1 MALTEGSPLPN
12 ITTNQAQ
19 QTTAPSWYTDYLSN
33 LANFVT
39 GQTIGTPSTT
49 VDGVTKAAVPGTA
62 QFVGAQPLQQAA
74 FQLAGN
80 LAKSY
85 GIDPATF
92 LQKSA
97 TGTSADAGA
106 MGDASI
112 SADMMYRGGPETQ
125 AQRDFAAQRELSM
138 QGLQNGIDGTGT
150 STDGL
155 GPISNVGKSIDGG
168 LQPLGIQGALKNIQ
182 NLSTADI
189 TKAGTQGGQSRIE
202 EFMNPYT
209 RQVVDAIGELGKR
222 NINQYLAPGAVG
234 SAVGSGQFG
243 SKRGAEI
250 LGQSINQGLQ
260 NIGALQSQALQ
271 SGYAQALQAAQAE
284 QDKRLAQNLGY
295 GQLSQLGQGM
305 TLADLNA
312 LATMGGQ
319 QQTIAQNEQLFPLTA
334 ALQGAQAIRGYS
346 VPTGVTSTYTGPIPG
361 AYAASPLSQIA
372 GLGSIMG
379 GISNTPLGSAAGDW
393 LKSIFKTT
401 PGTIFGNSDSGG
413 SGGTDEYE
421 QSGGG

>member
-1 MALTEGSPLPN
+1 MSLTAGSPLPN
-12 ITTNQAQ
+12 ITTTQSQ
-19 QTTAPSWYTDYLSN
+19 QTTAPGWYTDYLSN

-39 GQTIGTPSTT
+39 GQTTGTPATT
-49 VDGVTKAAVPGTA
+49 VDGVTKAAVPGAA
-62 QFVGAQPLQQAA
+62 QFVGTQPLQSTA

-80 LAKSY
+80 IAKSY

-97 TGTSADAGA
+97 TGTSADGGSNIAGNVSST
-106 MGDASI
+106 GV
-112 SADMMYRGGPETQ
+112 SAD
-125 AQRDFAAQRELSM
+125 A
-138 QGLQNGIDGTGT
+138 GT
-150 STDGL
+150 
-155 GPISNVGKSIDGG
+155 VAGG
-168 LQPLGIQGALKNIQ
+168 LQPLGVQGALKNIQ

-189 TKAGTQGGQSRIE
+189 TKAGTEGGQSRIE

-209 RQVVDAIGELGKR
+209 RQVVDVIGELGKR

-271 SGYAQALQAAQAE
+271 SGYAQALQAAQTE

-295 GQLSQLGQGM
+295 GNLSQVGQGM

-312 LATMGGQ
+312 LATMGSQ
-319 QQTIAQNEQLFPLTA
+319 QQTIAQNEELFPLQTA
-334 ALQGAQAIRGYS
+334 LMGAQGIRGYS
-346 VPTGVTSTYTGPIPG
+346 VPTGVSSTYTGPIPG

-372 GLGSIMG
+372 GLGSIIG
-379 GISNTPLGSAAGDW
+379 GVSNTPFGTAVGDWISNT
-393 LKSIFKTT
+393 LKNL
-401 PGTIFGNSDSGG
+401 PG
-413 SGGTDEYE
+413 SGWPTGGTGEVTIGDPGL
-421 QSGGG
+421 GGYQEPPT

>member
-1 MALTEGSPLPN
+1 MSLTAGSPLPN
-12 ITTNQAQ
+12 ITTTQSQ
-19 QTTAPSWYTDYLSN
+19 QTTAPGWYTDYLSN

-39 GQTIGTPSTT
+39 GQTTGTPATT
-49 VDGVTKAAVPGTA
+49 VDGVTKAAVPGAA
-62 QFVGAQPLQQAA
+62 QFVGTQPLQSAA

-80 LAKSY
+80 IAKSY

-92 LQKSA
+92 LKKSA
-97 TGTSADAGA
+97 TGESADGGSNIAGNVSST
-106 MGDASI
+106 GV
-112 SADMMYRGGPETQ
+112 SADE
-125 AQRDFAAQRELSM
+125 
-138 QGLQNGIDGTGT
+138 GT
-150 STDGL
+150 
-155 GPISNVGKSIDGG
+155 VAGG
-168 LQPLGIQGALKNIQ
+168 LQPLGVQGALKNIQ

-189 TKAGTQGGQSRIE
+189 TKAGTEGGQSRIE

-271 SGYAQALQAAQAE
+271 SGYAQALQAAQTE

-295 GQLSQLGQGM
+295 GNLSQVGQGM

-312 LATMGGQ
+312 LATMGSQ
-319 QQTIAQNEQLFPLTA
+319 QQTIAQNEELFPLQTA
-334 ALQGAQAIRGYS
+334 LMGAQGIRGYS
-346 VPTGVTSTYTGPIPG
+346 VPTGVSSTYTGPIPG

-372 GLGSIMG
+372 GLGSIIG
-379 GISNTPLGSAAGDW
+379 GVSNTPFGTAVGNWISNT
-393 LKSIFKTT
+393 LKNL
-401 PGTIFGNSDSGG
+401 PG
-413 SGGTDEYE
+413 SGWPTGGTGEVTIGDPGL
-421 QSGGG
+421 GGYQEPPT

>member
-1 MALTEGSPLPN
+1 MSLTAGSPLPN
-12 ITTNQAQ
+12 ITTTQSQ
-19 QTTAPSWYTDYLSN
+19 QTTAPGWYTDYLSN

-39 GQTIGTPSTT
+39 GQTTGTPATT
-49 VDGVTKAAVPGTA
+49 VDGVTKAAVPGAA
-62 QFVGAQPLQQAA
+62 QFVGTQPLQSAA

-80 LAKSY
+80 IAKSY

-97 TGTSADAGA
+97 TGASADGGSNIAGNVSSTGVSADAGTVA
-106 MGDASI
+106 
-112 SADMMYRGGPETQ
+112 
-125 AQRDFAAQRELSM
+125 
-138 QGLQNGIDGTGT
+138 
-150 STDGL
+150 
-155 GPISNVGKSIDGG
+155 GG
-168 LQPLGIQGALKNIQ
+168 LQPLGVQGALKNIQ

-189 TKAGTQGGQSRIE
+189 TKAGTEGGQSRIE

-271 SGYAQALQAAQAE
+271 SGYTQALQAAQAE

-295 GQLSQLGQGM
+295 GNLSQVGQGM

-312 LATMGGQ
+312 LATMGSQ
-319 QQTIAQNEQLFPLTA
+319 QQTIAQNEELFPLQTA
-334 ALQGAQAIRGYS
+334 LMGAQGIRGYS
-346 VPTGVTSTYTGPIPG
+346 VPTGVSSTYTGPIPG

-372 GLGSIMG
+372 GLGSIIG
-379 GISNTPLGSAAGDW
+379 GVSNTPFGTAVGNWISNT
-393 LKSIFKTT
+393 LKNL
-401 PGTIFGNSDSGG
+401 PG
-413 SGGTDEYE
+413 SGWPTGGTGEVTIGDPGL
-421 QSGGG
+421 GGYQEPPT

>member
-1 MALTEGSPLPN
+1 MSLTAGSPLPN
-12 ITTNQAQ
+12 ITTTQSQ
-19 QTTAPSWYTDYLSN
+19 QTTAPGWYTDYLSN

-39 GQTIGTPSTT
+39 GQTTGTPATT
-49 VDGVTKAAVPGTA
+49 VDGVTKAAVPGAA
-62 QFVGAQPLQQAA
+62 QFVGTQPLQSAA

-80 LAKSY
+80 IAKSY

-92 LQKSA
+92 LKKSA
-97 TGTSADAGA
+97 TGESADG
-106 MGDASI
+106 GSNI
-112 SADMMYRGGPETQ
+112 PGNVSSTGVSADE
-125 AQRDFAAQRELSM
+125 
-138 QGLQNGIDGTGT
+138 GT
-150 STDGL
+150 
-155 GPISNVGKSIDGG
+155 VAGG
-168 LQPLGIQGALKNIQ
+168 LQPLGVQGALKNIQ

-189 TKAGTQGGQSRIE
+189 TKAGTEGEQSRIE

-209 RQVVDAIGELGKR
+209 RQVVDVIGELGKR

-295 GQLSQLGQGM
+295 GNLSQVGQGM

-312 LATMGGQ
+312 LATMGSQ
-319 QQTIAQNEQLFPLTA
+319 QQTIAQNEELFPLQTA
-334 ALQGAQAIRGYS
+334 LMGAQGIRGYS
-346 VPTGVTSTYTGPIPG
+346 VPTGVSSTYTGPIPG

-372 GLGSIMG
+372 GLGSIIG
-379 GISNTPLGSAAGDW
+379 GVSNTPFGTAVGDWISNTLKNLPGSGW
-393 LKSIFKTT
+393 
-401 PGTIFGNSDSGG
+401 P
-413 SGGTDEYE
+413 SGGTGEVTIGDPGL
-421 QSGGG
+421 GGSQEPPT

>member
-1 MALTEGSPLPN
+1 MSLTEGSPLPN
-12 ITTNQAQ
+12 ITTTQSQ
-19 QTTAPSWYTDYLSN
+19 QTTAPGWYTDYLSN

-39 GQTIGTPSTT
+39 GQTTGTPATT
-49 VDGVTKAAVPGTA
+49 VDGVTKAAVPGAA
-62 QFVGAQPLQQAA
+62 QFVGTQPLQSAA

-80 LAKSY
+80 IAKSY

-92 LQKSA
+92 LKKSA
-97 TGTSADAGA
+97 TGESADGGSNIAGNVSST
-106 MGDASI
+106 GV
-112 SADMMYRGGPETQ
+112 SADE
-125 AQRDFAAQRELSM
+125 
-138 QGLQNGIDGTGT
+138 GT
-150 STDGL
+150 
-155 GPISNVGKSIDGG
+155 VAGG
-168 LQPLGIQGALKNIQ
+168 LQPLGVQGALKNIQ

-189 TKAGTQGGQSRIE
+189 TKAGTEGGQSRIE

-209 RQVVDAIGELGKR
+209 RQVVDVIGELGKR

-271 SGYAQALQAAQAE
+271 SGYAQALQAAQTE

-295 GQLSQLGQGM
+295 GNLSQVGQGM

-312 LATMGGQ
+312 LATMGSQ
-319 QQTIAQNEQLFPLTA
+319 QQTIAQNEELFPLQTA
-334 ALQGAQAIRGYS
+334 LMGAQGIRGYS
-346 VPTGVTSTYTGPIPG
+346 VPTGVSSTYTGPIPG

-372 GLGSIMG
+372 GLGSIIG
-379 GISNTPLGSAAGDW
+379 GVSNTPFGKSVGNFLGGLLSNVTTGTPISDAQWAANPDWAGYGD
-393 LKSIFKTT
+393 
-401 PGTIFGNSDSGG
+401 GNP
-413 SGGTDEYE
+413 
-421 QSGGG
+421 

>member
-1 MALTEGSPLPN
+1 MPLTEGSPLPN
-12 ITTNQAQ
+12 ITTTQSQ
-19 QTTAPSWYTDYLSN
+19 QTTAPGWYTDYLSN

-39 GQTIGTPSTT
+39 GQTTGTPATT
-49 VDGVTKAAVPGTA
+49 VDGVTKAAVPGAA
-62 QFVGAQPLQQAA
+62 QFVGTQPLQSAA

-80 LAKSY
+80 IAKSY

-97 TGTSADAGA
+97 TGTSADAGSNIA
-106 MGDASI
+106 GNVSSTGV
-112 SADMMYRGGPETQ
+112 SAD
-125 AQRDFAAQRELSM
+125 A
-138 QGLQNGIDGTGT
+138 GT
-150 STDGL
+150 
-155 GPISNVGKSIDGG
+155 VAGG

-189 TKAGTQGGQSRIE
+189 TKAGTEGGQSRIE

-209 RQVVDAIGELGKR
+209 RQVVDVIGELGKR

-271 SGYAQALQAAQAE
+271 SGYTQALQAAQTE

-295 GQLSQLGQGM
+295 GNLSQVGQGM

-312 LATMGGQ
+312 LATMGSQ
-319 QQTIAQNEQLFPLTA
+319 QQTIAQNEELFPLQTA
-334 ALQGAQAIRGYS
+334 LMGAQGIRGYS
-346 VPTGVTSTYTGPIPG
+346 VPTGVSSTYTGPIPG

-372 GLGSIMG
+372 GLGSIIG
-379 GISNTPLGSAAGDW
+379 GVSNTPFGKSVGNFLGGLLSNVTTGTPISDAQWAANPDWAGYGD
-393 LKSIFKTT
+393 
-401 PGTIFGNSDSGG
+401 GNP
-413 SGGTDEYE
+413 
-421 QSGGG
+421 

>member
-1 MALTEGSPLPN
+1 MSLTAGSPLPN
-12 ITTNQAQ
+12 ITTTQSQ
-19 QTTAPSWYTDYLSN
+19 QTTAPGWYTDYLSN

-39 GQTIGTPSTT
+39 GQTTGTPATT
-49 VDGVTKAAVPGTA
+49 VDGVTKAAVPGAA
-62 QFVGAQPLQQAA
+62 QFVGTQPLQSAA

-80 LAKSY
+80 IAKSY

-92 LQKSA
+92 LKKSA
-97 TGTSADAGA
+97 TGESADGGSNIAGNVSST
-106 MGDASI
+106 GV
-112 SADMMYRGGPETQ
+112 SADE
-125 AQRDFAAQRELSM
+125 
-138 QGLQNGIDGTGT
+138 GT
-150 STDGL
+150 
-155 GPISNVGKSIDGG
+155 VAGG
-168 LQPLGIQGALKNIQ
+168 LQPLGVQGALKNIQ

-189 TKAGTQGGQSRIE
+189 TKAGTEGGQSRIE

-209 RQVVDAIGELGKR
+209 RQVVDVIGELGKR

-271 SGYAQALQAAQAE
+271 SGYTQALQAAQAE

-295 GQLSQLGQGM
+295 GNLSQVGQGM

-312 LATMGGQ
+312 LATMGSQ
-319 QQTIAQNEQLFPLTA
+319 QQTIAQNEELFPLQTA
-334 ALQGAQAIRGYS
+334 LMGAQGIRGYS
-346 VPTGVTSTYTGPIPG
+346 VPTGVSSTYTGPIPG

-372 GLGSIMG
+372 GLGSIIG
-379 GISNTPLGSAAGDW
+379 GVSNTPFGTAVGDWISNTLKNLPGSGW
-393 LKSIFKTT
+393 
-401 PGTIFGNSDSGG
+401 P
-413 SGGTDEYE
+413 SGGTGEVTIGDPGL
-421 QSGGG
+421 GGYQEPPT

>member
-1 MALTEGSPLPN
+1 MPLTEGSPLPN
-12 ITTNQAQ
+12 ITTTQSQ

-39 GQTIGTPSTT
+39 GQTTGTPAKT
-49 VDGVTKAAVPGTA
+49 VDGVTTAAVPGTA

-92 LQKSA
+92 LK
-97 TGTSADAGA
+97 TGTGASTDAGTA
-106 MGDASI
+106 
-112 SADMMYRGGPETQ
+112 TT
-125 AQRDFAAQRELSM
+125 AQPTA
-138 QGLQNGIDGTGT
+138 TGT
-150 STDGL
+150 STDG
-155 GPISNVGKSIDGG
+155 
-168 LQPLGIQGALKNIQ
+168 GIQPMGVSGALGNLQ
-182 NLSTADI
+182 NLAKSDI
-189 TKAGTQGGQSRIE
+189 TAASTQGGQSRIE

-209 RQVVDAIGELGKR
+209 RQVVDTIGQLGQR
-222 NINQYLAPGAVG
+222 QINQFLAPSAVG

-243 SKRGAEI
+243 SKRGAEV
-250 LGQSINQGLQ
+250 LGQAINQGLQ

-271 SGYAQALQAAQAE
+271 SGYSQALQAAQAE

-312 LATMGGQ
+312 LATMGAQ
-319 QQTIAQNEQLFPLTA
+319 QQTIGQNEQLFPLQA
-334 ALQGAQAIRGYS
+334 ALQGAQAVRGYS
-346 VPTGVTSTYTGPIPG
+346 VPTGVSSTYTGPIPG

-372 GLGSIMG
+372 GLGSIIG
-379 GISNTPLGSAAGDW
+379 GVSNTPFGKSVGNFLGGLLSNVTTGTPISDAQWAANPDWAGYGD
-393 LKSIFKTT
+393 
-401 PGTIFGNSDSGG
+401 G
-413 SGGTDEYE
+413 
-421 QSGGG
+421 

>member
-1 MALTEGSPLPN
+1 MALTQGSPLPN

-19 QTTAPSWYTDYLSN
+19 QTTAPSWYGDYLSN

-39 GQTIGTPSTT
+39 GQTIGAPAKT
-49 VDGVTKAAVPGTA
+49 VDGVTTAATPGSA

-92 LQKSA
+92 LKTG
-97 TGTSADAGA
+97 TGTSADAGTA
-106 MGDASI
+106 
-112 SADMMYRGGPETQ
+112 TT
-125 AQRDFAAQRELSM
+125 AQPTAT
-138 QGLQNGIDGTGT
+138 GI
-150 STDGL
+150 STDG
-155 GPISNVGKSIDGG
+155 
-168 LQPLGIQGALKNIQ
+168 GIQPMGVSGALG
-182 NLSTADI
+182 NLQSLAKSDI
-189 TKAGTQGGQSRIE
+189 TAASMPGGQSRIE

-209 RQVVDAIGELGKR
+209 RQVVDTIGELGQR
-222 NINQYLAPGAVG
+222 QINQFLAPSAVG

-243 SKRGAEI
+243 SKRGAEV
-250 LGQSINQGLQ
+250 LGQAINQGLQ
-260 NIGALQSQALQ
+260 NMGALQSQALQ

-372 GLGSIMG
+372 GLGSIIG
-379 GISNTPLGSAAGDW
+379 GVSNTPFGSAAGDW

>member
-1 MALTEGSPLPN
+1 MSLTAGSPLPN
-12 ITTNQAQ
+12 ITTTQSQ
-19 QTTAPSWYTDYLSN
+19 QTTAPGWYTDYLSN

-39 GQTIGTPSTT
+39 GQTIGTPATT

-62 QFVGAQPLQQAA
+62 QFVGTQPLQSAA

-80 LAKSY
+80 IAKSY

-97 TGTSADAGA
+97 TGESADGGSNIAGNVSSTGVSADAG
-106 MGDASI
+106 
-112 SADMMYRGGPETQ
+112 T
-125 AQRDFAAQRELSM
+125 AA
-138 QGLQNGIDGTGT
+138 
-150 STDGL
+150 
-155 GPISNVGKSIDGG
+155 GG
-168 LQPLGIQGALKNIQ
+168 LQPLGVQGALRNIQ

-209 RQVVDAIGELGKR
+209 RQVVDVIGELGKR

-260 NIGALQSQALQ
+260 NVGALQSQALQ

-295 GQLSQLGQGM
+295 GNLSQVGQGM

-312 LATMGGQ
+312 LATMGAQ
-319 QQTIAQNEQLFPLTA
+319 QQTIAQNEQLFPLQTA
-334 ALQGAQAIRGYS
+334 LMGAQGVRGYS
-346 VPTGVTSTYTGPIPG
+346 VPTGVSSTYTGPIPG

-372 GLGSIMG
+372 GLGSIIG
-379 GISNTPLGSAAGDW
+379 GVS
-393 LKSIFKTT
+393 TT
-401 PGTIFGNSDSGG
+401 PFGKSVGNFLGGLLSNVTTGTPISDAQWAANPDWAGYGDGNP
-413 SGGTDEYE
+413 
-421 QSGGG
+421 

>member
-1 MALTEGSPLPN
+1 MPLTEGSPLPN
-12 ITTNQAQ
+12 ITTTQSQ

-39 GQTIGTPSTT
+39 GQTTGTPAKT
-49 VDGVTKAAVPGTA
+49 VDGVTTAAVPGTA

-92 LQKSA
+92 LK
-97 TGTSADAGA
+97 T
-106 MGDASI
+106 
-112 SADMMYRGGPETQ
+112 
-125 AQRDFAAQRELSM
+125 
-138 QGLQNGIDGTGT
+138 GTGT
-150 STDGL
+150 STDAGTATTAQPTAT
-155 GPISNVGKSIDGG
+155 GTSTDGG
-168 LQPLGIQGALKNIQ
+168 IQPMGVSGALGNLQ
-182 NLSTADI
+182 NLAKSDI
-189 TKAGTQGGQSRIE
+189 TAASTPGGQSRIE

-209 RQVVDAIGELGKR
+209 RQVVDTIGQLGQR
-222 NINQYLAPGAVG
+222 QINQFLAPSAVG

-243 SKRGAEI
+243 SKRGAEV
-250 LGQSINQGLQ
+250 LSQAINQGLQ

-271 SGYAQALQAAQAE
+271 SGYSQALQAAQTE

-312 LATMGGQ
+312 LATMGAQ
-319 QQTIAQNEQLFPLTA
+319 QQTIGQNEKLFPLQA

-346 VPTGVTSTYTGPIPG
+346 VPTGVSSTYTGPIPG

-372 GLGSIMG
+372 GLGSIIG
-379 GISNTPLGSAAGDW
+379 GVSNTPFGKSVGNFLGGLLSNVTTGTPISDAQWAANPDWAGYGD
-393 LKSIFKTT
+393 
-401 PGTIFGNSDSGG
+401 GNP
-413 SGGTDEYE
+413 
-421 QSGGG
+421 

>member
-1 MALTEGSPLPN
+1 MSLTAGSPLPN
-12 ITTNQAQ
+12 ITTTQSQ
-19 QTTAPSWYTDYLSN
+19 QTTAPGWYTDYLSN

-39 GQTIGTPSTT
+39 GQTTGTPATT
-49 VDGVTKAAVPGTA
+49 VDGVTKAAVPGAA
-62 QFVGAQPLQQAA
+62 QFVGTQPLQSTA

-80 LAKSY
+80 IAKSY

-97 TGTSADAGA
+97 TGTSADGGSNIAGNVSST
-106 MGDASI
+106 GV
-112 SADMMYRGGPETQ
+112 SAD
-125 AQRDFAAQRELSM
+125 A
-138 QGLQNGIDGTGT
+138 GT
-150 STDGL
+150 
-155 GPISNVGKSIDGG
+155 VAGG
-168 LQPLGIQGALKNIQ
+168 LQPLGVQGALKNIQ

-189 TKAGTQGGQSRIE
+189 TKAGTEGGQSRIE

-271 SGYAQALQAAQAE
+271 SGYAQALQAAQTE

-295 GQLSQLGQGM
+295 GNLSQVGQGM

-312 LATMGGQ
+312 LATMGSQ
-319 QQTIAQNEQLFPLTA
+319 QQTIAQNEELFPLQTA
-334 ALQGAQAIRGYS
+334 LMGAQGIRGYS
-346 VPTGVTSTYTGPIPG
+346 VPTGVSSTYTGPIPG

-372 GLGSIMG
+372 GLGSIIG
-379 GISNTPLGSAAGDW
+379 GVSNTPFGTAVGDWISNT
-393 LKSIFKTT
+393 LKNL
-401 PGTIFGNSDSGG
+401 PG
-413 SGGTDEYE
+413 SGWPTGGTGEVTIGDPGL
-421 QSGGG
+421 GGYQEPPT

>member
-1 MALTEGSPLPN
+1 MSLTEGSPLPN
-12 ITTNQAQ
+12 ITTTQSQ
-19 QTTAPSWYTDYLSN
+19 QTTAPGWYTDYLSN

-39 GQTIGTPSTT
+39 GQTTGTPATT
-49 VDGVTKAAVPGTA
+49 VDGVTKAAVPGAA
-62 QFVGAQPLQQAA
+62 QFVGAQPLQSSA

-80 LAKSY
+80 IAKSY

-97 TGTSADAGA
+97 TGASADGSSNIAGNVSPTGVSADAG
-106 MGDASI
+106 
-112 SADMMYRGGPETQ
+112 T
-125 AQRDFAAQRELSM
+125 AA
-138 QGLQNGIDGTGT
+138 
-150 STDGL
+150 
-155 GPISNVGKSIDGG
+155 GG

-209 RQVVDAIGELGKR
+209 RQVVDVIGELGKR

-260 NIGALQSQALQ
+260 NVGALQSQALQ

-295 GQLSQLGQGM
+295 GNLSQVGQGM

-312 LATMGGQ
+312 LATMGAQ
-319 QQTIAQNEQLFPLTA
+319 QQTIAQNEQLFPLQTA
-334 ALQGAQAIRGYS
+334 LMGAQGVRGYS
-346 VPTGVTSTYTGPIPG
+346 VPTGVSSTYTGPIPG

-372 GLGSIMG
+372 GLGSIIG
-379 GISNTPLGSAAGDW
+379 GVS
-393 LKSIFKTT
+393 TT
-401 PGTIFGNSDSGG
+401 PFGKSVGNFLGGLLSNVTTGTPISDAQWAANPDWAGYGYGDGNL
-413 SGGTDEYE
+413 
-421 QSGGG
+421 

>member
-1 MALTEGSPLPN
+1 MSLTAGSPLPN
-12 ITTNQAQ
+12 ITTTQSQ
-19 QTTAPSWYTDYLSN
+19 QTTAPGWYTDYLSN

-39 GQTIGTPSTT
+39 GQTTGTPATT
-49 VDGVTKAAVPGTA
+49 VDGVTKAAVPGAA
-62 QFVGAQPLQQAA
+62 QFVGTQPLQSAA

-80 LAKSY
+80 IAKSY

-92 LQKSA
+92 LKKSA
-97 TGTSADAGA
+97 TG
-106 MGDASI
+106 
-112 SADMMYRGGPETQ
+112 E
-125 AQRDFAAQRELSM
+125 
-138 QGLQNGIDGTGT
+138 
-150 STDGL
+150 STDG
-155 GPISNVGKSIDGG
+155 GSNIAGNVSSTGVSADEGTVAGG
-168 LQPLGIQGALKNIQ
+168 LQPLGVQGALKNIQ

-189 TKAGTQGGQSRIE
+189 TKAGTEGGQSRIE

-209 RQVVDAIGELGKR
+209 RQVVDVIGELGKR

-271 SGYAQALQAAQAE
+271 SGYAQALQAAQTE

-295 GQLSQLGQGM
+295 GNLSQVGQGM

-312 LATMGGQ
+312 LATMGSQ
-319 QQTIAQNEQLFPLTA
+319 QQTIAQNEELFPLQTA
-334 ALQGAQAIRGYS
+334 LMGAQGIRGYS
-346 VPTGVTSTYTGPIPG
+346 VPTGVSSTYTGPIPG

-372 GLGSIMG
+372 GLGSIIG
-379 GISNTPLGSAAGDW
+379 GVSNTPFGKSVGNFLGGLLSNVTTGTPISDAQWAANPDWAGYGD
-393 LKSIFKTT
+393 
-401 PGTIFGNSDSGG
+401 GNP
-413 SGGTDEYE
+413 
-421 QSGGG
+421 

>member
-1 MALTEGSPLPN
+1 MSLTEGSPLPN
-12 ITTNQAQ
+12 ITTTQSQ
-19 QTTAPSWYTDYLSN
+19 QTTAPGWYTDYLSN
-33 LANFVT
+33 LANFIT
-39 GQTIGTPSTT
+39 GQTTGTSATT
-49 VDGVTKAAVPGTA
+49 VDGVTKAAVPGAA
-62 QFVGAQPLQQAA
+62 QFVGAQPLQSAA

-80 LAKSY
+80 IAKSY

-97 TGTSADAGA
+97 TGTSTDAGTVA
-106 MGDASI
+106 VTQPSATGAS
-112 SADMMYRGGPETQ
+112 
-125 AQRDFAAQRELSM
+125 
-138 QGLQNGIDGTGT
+138 
-150 STDGL
+150 
-155 GPISNVGKSIDGG
+155 VDGG
-168 LQPLGIQGALKNIQ
+168 LQPMGVQGALGNLQ
-182 NLSTADI
+182 NLASSDI
-189 TKAGTQGGQSRIE
+189 TKAATPGGQSRIE

-209 RQVVDAIGELGKR
+209 RQVVDVIGELGKR

-260 NIGALQSQALQ
+260 NVGALQSQALQ

-295 GQLSQLGQGM
+295 GQLSQIGQGM

-312 LATMGGQ
+312 LATMGAQ
-319 QQTIAQNEQLFPLTA
+319 QQTIAQNEELFPLQTA
-334 ALQGAQAIRGYS
+334 LMGAQGIRGYS

-372 GLGSIMG
+372 GLGSIIG
-379 GISNTPLGSAAGDW
+379 GVSTTPFGTAVGDW
-393 LKSIFKTT
+393 LKGIFKDAPT
-401 PGTIFGNSDSGG
+401 GGVFGNSDSGG

-421 QSGGG
+421 QSGGN

>member
-1 MALTEGSPLPN
+1 MSLTEGSPLPN

-39 GQTIGTPSTT
+39 GQTIGTPAKT
-49 VDGVTKAAVPGTA
+49 VDGVTTAATPGSA

-92 LQKSA
+92 LKTGTGASTDAGTATTAQPTA
-97 TGTSADAGA
+97 TG
-106 MGDASI
+106 I
-112 SADMMYRGGPETQ
+112 
-125 AQRDFAAQRELSM
+125 
-138 QGLQNGIDGTGT
+138 
-150 STDGL
+150 STDG
-155 GPISNVGKSIDGG
+155 
-168 LQPLGIQGALKNIQ
+168 GIQPMGVSGALGNLQ
-182 NLSTADI
+182 NLAKSDI
-189 TKAGTQGGQSRIE
+189 TAASTPGGQSRIE

-209 RQVVDAIGELGKR
+209 RQVVDTIGQLGQR
-222 NINQYLAPGAVG
+222 QINQFLAPSAVG

-243 SKRGAEI
+243 SKRGAEV
-250 LGQSINQGLQ
+250 LGQAINQGLQ
-260 NIGALQSQALQ
+260 NVGALQSQALQ

-319 QQTIAQNEQLFPLTA
+319 QQTIGQNEKLFPLTA

-372 GLGSIMG
+372 GLGGIIG
-379 GISNTPLGSAAGDW
+379 GISNTPFGSAAGDW

>member
-1 MALTEGSPLPN
+1 MSLTAGSPLPN
-12 ITTNQAQ
+12 ITTTQSQ
-19 QTTAPSWYTDYLSN
+19 QTTAPGWYTEYLSN

-39 GQTIGTPSTT
+39 GQTTGTPATT
-49 VDGVTKAAVPGTA
+49 VDGVTKAAVPGAA
-62 QFVGAQPLQQAA
+62 QFVGMQPLQSAA

-80 LAKSY
+80 IAKSY

-97 TGTSADAGA
+97 TGASADGGSNIAGNVSSTGVSADAGTVA
-106 MGDASI
+106 
-112 SADMMYRGGPETQ
+112 
-125 AQRDFAAQRELSM
+125 
-138 QGLQNGIDGTGT
+138 
-150 STDGL
+150 
-155 GPISNVGKSIDGG
+155 GG
-168 LQPLGIQGALKNIQ
+168 LQPLGVQGALKNIQ

-189 TKAGTQGGQSRIE
+189 TKAGTEGGQSRIE

-209 RQVVDAIGELGKR
+209 RQVVDVIGELGKR

-271 SGYAQALQAAQAE
+271 SGYAQALQAAQTE

-295 GQLSQLGQGM
+295 GNLSQVGQGM

-312 LATMGGQ
+312 LATMGSQ
-319 QQTIAQNEQLFPLTA
+319 QQTIAQNEELFPLQTA
-334 ALQGAQAIRGYS
+334 LMGAQGIRGYS
-346 VPTGVTSTYTGPIPG
+346 VPTGVSSTYTGPIPG

-372 GLGSIMG
+372 GLGSIIG
-379 GISNTPLGSAAGDW
+379 GVSNTPFGTAVGNWISNT
-393 LKSIFKTT
+393 LKNL
-401 PGTIFGNSDSGG
+401 PG
-413 SGGTDEYE
+413 SGWPTGGTGEVTIGDPGL
-421 QSGGG
+421 GGYQEPPT

>member
-1 MALTEGSPLPN
+1 MSLTEGSPLPN
-12 ITTNQAQ
+12 ITTTQSQ
-19 QTTAPSWYTDYLSN
+19 QTTAPGWYTDYLSN

-39 GQTIGTPSTT
+39 GQTTGTPATT
-49 VDGVTKAAVPGTA
+49 VDGVTKAAVPGAA
-62 QFVGAQPLQQAA
+62 QFVGTQPLQSAA

-80 LAKSY
+80 IAKSY

-97 TGTSADAGA
+97 TGTSADAGSNIA
-106 MGDASI
+106 GNVSSTGV
-112 SADMMYRGGPETQ
+112 SAD
-125 AQRDFAAQRELSM
+125 A
-138 QGLQNGIDGTGT
+138 GT
-150 STDGL
+150 
-155 GPISNVGKSIDGG
+155 VAGG

-189 TKAGTQGGQSRIE
+189 TKAGTEGGQSRIE

-209 RQVVDAIGELGKR
+209 RQVVDVIGELGKR

-271 SGYAQALQAAQAE
+271 SGYTQALQAAQAE

-295 GQLSQLGQGM
+295 GNLSQVGQGM

-312 LATMGGQ
+312 LATMGAQ
-319 QQTIAQNEQLFPLTA
+319 QQTIAQNEELFPLQTA
-334 ALQGAQAIRGYS
+334 LMGAQGIRGYS
-346 VPTGVTSTYTGPIPG
+346 VPTGVSSTYTGPIPG

-372 GLGSIMG
+372 GLGSIIG
-379 GISNTPLGSAAGDW
+379 GVS
-393 LKSIFKTT
+393 TT
-401 PGTIFGNSDSGG
+401 PFGKSVGNFLGGLLSNVTTGTPISDAQWAANPDWAGYG
-413 SGGTDEYE
+413 DG
-421 QSGGG
+421 

>member
-1 MALTEGSPLPN
+1 MSLTAGSPLPN
-12 ITTNQAQ
+12 ITTTQSQ
-19 QTTAPSWYTDYLSN
+19 QTTAPGWYTDYLSN

-39 GQTIGTPSTT
+39 GQTTGTPATT
-49 VDGVTKAAVPGTA
+49 VDGVTKAAVPGAA
-62 QFVGAQPLQQAA
+62 QFVGTQPLQSAA

-80 LAKSY
+80 IAKSY

-97 TGTSADAGA
+97 TGTSADAGTVA
-106 MGDASI
+106 VTQPSATGAS
-112 SADMMYRGGPETQ
+112 
-125 AQRDFAAQRELSM
+125 
-138 QGLQNGIDGTGT
+138 
-150 STDGL
+150 
-155 GPISNVGKSIDGG
+155 VDGG

-189 TKAGTQGGQSRIE
+189 TKAGTEGGQSRIE

-209 RQVVDAIGELGKR
+209 RQVVDVIGELGKR

-295 GQLSQLGQGM
+295 GNLSQVGQGM
-305 TLADLNA
+305 TLSDLNA
-312 LATMGGQ
+312 LATMGSQ
-319 QQTIAQNEQLFPLTA
+319 QQTIAQNEQLFPLQTA
-334 ALQGAQAIRGYS
+334 LMGAQGIRGYS
-346 VPTGVTSTYTGPIPG
+346 VPTGVSSTYTGPIPG

-372 GLGSIMG
+372 GLGSIIG
-379 GISNTPLGSAAGDW
+379 GVSNTPFGGAVGDWISNTLRNLP
-393 LKSIFKTT
+393 
-401 PGTIFGNSDSGG
+401 G
-413 SGGTDEYE
+413 SGWPTGGTGEVTIGDPGL
-421 QSGGG
+421 GGYQEPPT

>member
-1 MALTEGSPLPN
+1 MPLTEGSPLPN
-12 ITTNQAQ
+12 ITTTQSQ
-19 QTTAPSWYTDYLSN
+19 QTTAPGWYTDYLSN

-39 GQTIGTPSTT
+39 GQTTGTPATT
-49 VDGVTKAAVPGTA
+49 VDGVTKAAVPGAA
-62 QFVGAQPLQQAA
+62 QFVGTQPLQSAA

-80 LAKSY
+80 IAKSY

-97 TGTSADAGA
+97 TGTSADGGSNIAGNVSST
-106 MGDASI
+106 GV
-112 SADMMYRGGPETQ
+112 SAD
-125 AQRDFAAQRELSM
+125 A
-138 QGLQNGIDGTGT
+138 GT
-150 STDGL
+150 
-155 GPISNVGKSIDGG
+155 VAGG

-189 TKAGTQGGQSRIE
+189 TKAGTEGGQSRIE

-295 GQLSQLGQGM
+295 GNLSQVGQGM

-312 LATMGGQ
+312 LATMGSQ
-319 QQTIAQNEQLFPLTA
+319 QQTIAQNEELFPLQTA
-334 ALQGAQAIRGYS
+334 LMGAQGIRGYS
-346 VPTGVTSTYTGPIPG
+346 VPTGVSSTYTGPIPG

-372 GLGSIMG
+372 GLGSIIG
-379 GISNTPLGSAAGDW
+379 GVSNTPFGKSVGNFLGGLLSNVTTGTPISDAQWAANPDWAGYGD
-393 LKSIFKTT
+393 
-401 PGTIFGNSDSGG
+401 GNP
-413 SGGTDEYE
+413 
-421 QSGGG
+421 

>member
-1 MALTEGSPLPN
+1 MSLTEGSPLPN
-12 ITTNQAQ
+12 ITTTQAQ
-19 QTTAPSWYTDYLSN
+19 QTTAPGWYTDYLSN

-39 GQTIGTPSTT
+39 GQTTGTPATT
-49 VDGVTKAAVPGTA
+49 VDGVTKAAVPGAA
-62 QFVGAQPLQQAA
+62 QFVGTQPLQSAA

-80 LAKSY
+80 IAKSY

-97 TGTSADAGA
+97 TGTSADAGSNIA
-106 MGDASI
+106 GNVSSTGV
-112 SADMMYRGGPETQ
+112 SAD
-125 AQRDFAAQRELSM
+125 A
-138 QGLQNGIDGTGT
+138 GT
-150 STDGL
+150 
-155 GPISNVGKSIDGG
+155 VAGG

-189 TKAGTQGGQSRIE
+189 TKAGTEGGQSRIE

-209 RQVVDAIGELGKR
+209 RQVVDVIGELGKR

-271 SGYAQALQAAQAE
+271 SGYAQALQAAQTE

-295 GQLSQLGQGM
+295 GNLSQVGQGM

-312 LATMGGQ
+312 LATMGSQ
-319 QQTIAQNEQLFPLTA
+319 QQTIAQNEELFPLQTA
-334 ALQGAQAIRGYS
+334 LMGAQGIRGYS
-346 VPTGVTSTYTGPIPG
+346 VPTGVSSTYTGPIPG

-372 GLGSIMG
+372 GLGSIIG
-379 GISNTPLGSAAGDW
+379 GVS
-393 LKSIFKTT
+393 TT
-401 PGTIFGNSDSGG
+401 PFGKSVGNFLGGLLSNVTTGTPISDAQWAANPDWAGYG
-413 SGGTDEYE
+413 DG
-421 QSGGG
+421 

>member
-1 MALTEGSPLPN
+1 MSLTEGSPLPN
-12 ITTNQAQ
+12 ITTTQAQ
-19 QTTAPSWYTDYLSN
+19 QTTAPGWYTDYLSN

-39 GQTIGTPSTT
+39 GQTTGTPATT
-49 VDGVTKAAVPGTA
+49 VDGITKAAVPGAA
-62 QFVGAQPLQQAA
+62 QFVGTQPLQSAA

-80 LAKSY
+80 IAKSY

-97 TGTSADAGA
+97 TGTSADAGTA
-106 MGDASI
+106 AVAQP
-112 SADMMYRGGPETQ
+112 SA
-125 AQRDFAAQRELSM
+125 
-138 QGLQNGIDGTGT
+138 TGE
-150 STDGL
+150 S
-155 GPISNVGKSIDGG
+155 VDGG
-168 LQPLGIQGALKNIQ
+168 LQPLGIQGALRNIQ
-182 NLSTADI
+182 NLSSADI

-209 RQVVDAIGELGKR
+209 RQVVDVIGELGKR

-295 GQLSQLGQGM
+295 GNLSQVGQGM

-312 LATMGGQ
+312 LATMGAQ
-319 QQTIAQNEQLFPLTA
+319 QQTIAQNQQLFPLQTA
-334 ALQGAQAIRGYS
+334 LMGAQGIRGYS
-346 VPTGVTSTYTGPIPG
+346 VPTGVSSTYTGPIPG

-372 GLGSIMG
+372 GLGSIIG
-379 GISNTPLGSAAGDW
+379 GVSNTPFGGAVGDW
-393 LKSIFKTT
+393 LKGIFKGAPTS
-401 PGTIFGNSDSGG
+401 GVFGNSDSGG

-421 QSGGG
+421 QSGGNI

>member
-1 MALTEGSPLPN
+1 MALTQGSPLPN

-39 GQTIGTPSTT
+39 GQTTGTPAKT
-49 VDGVTKAAVPGTA
+49 VDGVTTAATPGSA

-92 LQKSA
+92 LK
-97 TGTSADAGA
+97 TGMGTSADAGTA
-106 MGDASI
+106 I
-112 SADMMYRGGPETQ
+112 T
-125 AQRDFAAQRELSM
+125 AQPTAT
-138 QGLQNGIDGTGT
+138 GI
-150 STDGL
+150 STDG
-155 GPISNVGKSIDGG
+155 
-168 LQPLGIQGALKNIQ
+168 GIQPMGVSGALGNLQ
-182 NLSTADI
+182 NLAKSDI
-189 TKAGTQGGQSRIE
+189 TAANTPNGQSRIE
-202 EFMNPYT
+202 QFMNPYT
-209 RQVVDAIGELGKR
+209 RQVVDKIGELGQR
-222 NINQYLAPGAVG
+222 QINQFLAPSAVG

-243 SKRGAEI
+243 SKRGAEV
-250 LGQSINQGLQ
+250 LGQAINQGLQ
-260 NIGALQSQALQ
+260 NMGALQSQALQ

-372 GLGSIMG
+372 GLGSIIG
-379 GISNTPLGSAAGDW
+379 GVSNTPFGSAAGDW

-421 QSGGG
+421 QSGGNP

>member
-1 MALTEGSPLPN
+1 MSLTAGSPLPN
-12 ITTNQAQ
+12 ITTTQSQ
-19 QTTAPSWYTDYLSN
+19 QTTAPGWYTDYLSN

-39 GQTIGTPSTT
+39 GQTTGTPATT
-49 VDGVTKAAVPGTA
+49 VDGVTKAAVPGAA
-62 QFVGAQPLQQAA
+62 QFVGTQPLQSAA

-80 LAKSY
+80 IAKSY

-97 TGTSADAGA
+97 TGASADGGSNIAGNVSSTGVSADAGTVA
-106 MGDASI
+106 
-112 SADMMYRGGPETQ
+112 
-125 AQRDFAAQRELSM
+125 
-138 QGLQNGIDGTGT
+138 
-150 STDGL
+150 
-155 GPISNVGKSIDGG
+155 GG
-168 LQPLGIQGALKNIQ
+168 LQPLGVQGALKNIQ

-189 TKAGTQGGQSRIE
+189 TKAGTEGGQSRIE

-271 SGYAQALQAAQAE
+271 SGYAQALQAAQTE

-295 GQLSQLGQGM
+295 GNLSQVGQGM

-312 LATMGGQ
+312 LATMGSQ
-319 QQTIAQNEQLFPLTA
+319 QQTIAQNEELFPLQTA
-334 ALQGAQAIRGYS
+334 LMGAQGIRGYS
-346 VPTGVTSTYTGPIPG
+346 VPTGVSSTYTGPIPG

-372 GLGSIMG
+372 GLGSIIG
-379 GISNTPLGSAAGDW
+379 GVSNTPFGKSVGNFLGGLLSNVTTGTPISDAQWAANPDWAGYGD
-393 LKSIFKTT
+393 
-401 PGTIFGNSDSGG
+401 GNP
-413 SGGTDEYE
+413 
-421 QSGGG
+421 

>member
-1 MALTEGSPLPN
+1 MPLTEGSPLPN
-12 ITTNQAQ
+12 ITTTQSQ

-39 GQTIGTPSTT
+39 GQTTGTPAKT
-49 VDGVTKAAVPGTA
+49 VDGVTTAAVPGTA

-92 LQKSA
+92 LKTA
-97 TGTSADAGA
+97 TGTSTDAGTA
-106 MGDASI
+106 
-112 SADMMYRGGPETQ
+112 TT
-125 AQRDFAAQRELSM
+125 AQPTA
-138 QGLQNGIDGTGT
+138 TGT
-150 STDGL
+150 STDG
-155 GPISNVGKSIDGG
+155 
-168 LQPLGIQGALKNIQ
+168 GIQPMGVSGALGNLQ
-182 NLSTADI
+182 NLAKSDI
-189 TKAGTQGGQSRIE
+189 TAASTPGGQSRIE

-209 RQVVDAIGELGKR
+209 RQVVDTIGQLGQR
-222 NINQYLAPGAVG
+222 QINQFLAPSAVG

-243 SKRGAEI
+243 SKRGAEV
-250 LGQSINQGLQ
+250 LSQAINQGLQ

-271 SGYAQALQAAQAE
+271 SGYSQALQAAQTE

-312 LATMGGQ
+312 LATMGAQ
-319 QQTIAQNEQLFPLTA
+319 QQTIGQNEKLFPLQA

-346 VPTGVTSTYTGPIPG
+346 VPTGVSSTYTGPIPG

-372 GLGSIMG
+372 GLGSIIG
-379 GISNTPLGSAAGDW
+379 GVSNTPFGKSVGNFLGGLLSNVTTGTPISDAQWAANPDWAGYGD
-393 LKSIFKTT
+393 
-401 PGTIFGNSDSGG
+401 GNP
-413 SGGTDEYE
+413 
-421 QSGGG
+421 

>member
-1 MALTEGSPLPN
+1 MSLTAGSPLPN
-12 ITTNQAQ
+12 ITTTQSQ
-19 QTTAPSWYTDYLSN
+19 QTTAPGWYTDYLSN

-39 GQTIGTPSTT
+39 GQTTGTPATT
-49 VDGVTKAAVPGTA
+49 VDGVTKAAVPGAA
-62 QFVGAQPLQQAA
+62 QFVGTQPLQSAA

-80 LAKSY
+80 IAKSY

-97 TGTSADAGA
+97 TGASADGGSNIAGNVSST
-106 MGDASI
+106 GV
-112 SADMMYRGGPETQ
+112 SADE
-125 AQRDFAAQRELSM
+125 
-138 QGLQNGIDGTGT
+138 GT
-150 STDGL
+150 
-155 GPISNVGKSIDGG
+155 VAGG
-168 LQPLGIQGALKNIQ
+168 LQPLGVQGALKNIQ

-189 TKAGTQGGQSRIE
+189 TKAGTEGGQSRIE

-209 RQVVDAIGELGKR
+209 RQVVDVIGELGKR

-271 SGYAQALQAAQAE
+271 SGYAQALQAAQTE

-295 GQLSQLGQGM
+295 GNLSQVGQGM

-312 LATMGGQ
+312 LATMGSQ
-319 QQTIAQNEQLFPLTA
+319 QQTIAQNEELFPLQTA
-334 ALQGAQAIRGYS
+334 LMGAQGIRGYS
-346 VPTGVTSTYTGPIPG
+346 VPTGVSSTYTGPIPG

-372 GLGSIMG
+372 GLGSIIG
-379 GISNTPLGSAAGDW
+379 GVSNTPFGKSVGNFLGGLLSNVTTGTPISDAQWAANPDWAGYGD
-393 LKSIFKTT
+393 
-401 PGTIFGNSDSGG
+401 GNP
-413 SGGTDEYE
+413 
-421 QSGGG
+421 